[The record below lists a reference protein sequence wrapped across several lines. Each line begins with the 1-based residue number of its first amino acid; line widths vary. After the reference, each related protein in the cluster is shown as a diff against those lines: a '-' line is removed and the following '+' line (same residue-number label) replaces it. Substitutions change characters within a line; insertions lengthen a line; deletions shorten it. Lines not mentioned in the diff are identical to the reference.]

1 MLKQRNTFVMSRLF
15 TSQKRVLFCALPL
28 FLVLTQC
35 ATTEA
40 TTYTITVGAYT
51 LDTSGNY
58 EFTGNELVFHSH
70 EECETWSRTAP
81 PDAHSSTS
89 HLHYNAATDKNYD
102 HVTTTFTWIEYGPEI
117 DQQGIEATCN
127 AGIGGVSKTVDNQ
140 NYFQDK
146 PNLFLK
152 ITSVIEN

>member
-1 MLKQRNTFVMSRLF
+1 MKHNYTFF
-15 TSQKRVLFCALPL
+15 KRSLIASF
-28 FLVLTQC
+28 VLTLGLLNC
-35 ATTEA
+35 TTTSES
-40 TTYTITVGAYT
+40 TYTITVGAYT
-51 LDTSGNY
+51 LDSAGNY

-89 HLHYNAATDKNYD
+89 HLHYNAAADKNYN
-102 HVTTTFTWIEYGPEI
+102 HGTTTFSWTEYGPEL
-117 DQQGIEATCN
+117 DQQAIETTCS
-127 AGIGGVSKTVDNQ
+127 AGVNGASKTVDDQ
-140 NYFQDK
+140 QYFQDK

>member
-1 MLKQRNTFVMSRLF
+1 MKHNITYS
-15 TSQKRVLFCALPL
+15 KRILIVAFALPL
-28 FLVLTQC
+28 GLLNCTKSTD
-35 ATTEA
+35 TTF
-40 TTYTITVGAYT
+40 TITVGAYT

-89 HLHYNAATDKNYD
+89 HLHYNAAADKNYD
-102 HVTTTFTWIEYGPEI
+102 PGTTTFSWTEYGPEL
-117 DQQGIEATCN
+117 DQQAIETTCS
-127 AGIGGVSKTVDNQ
+127 AGIDGASKTVDNQ

>member
-1 MLKQRNTFVMSRLF
+1 MSHLF
-15 TSQKRVLFCALPL
+15 IYQKRVLFCALPL
-28 FLVLTQC
+28 FLVLAQC

-51 LDTSGNY
+51 QDTSGNY

-70 EECETWSRTAP
+70 KECETWSRTAP

-89 HLHYNAATDKNYD
+89 HLHYNSATDKNYD
-102 HVTTTFTWIEYGPEI
+102 HVTTTFTWTEYGPEI

-127 AGIGGVSKTVDNQ
+127 AGIGGVSKMVDNQ
-140 NYFQDK
+140 TNSKINPTYF
-146 PNLFLK
+146 
-152 ITSVIEN
+152 

>member
-1 MLKQRNTFVMSRLF
+1 MSRLF
-15 TSQKRVLFCALPL
+15 IYQKRILFYALPL
-28 FLVLTQC
+28 FLVLVRC

-51 LDTSGNY
+51 QDTSGNY
-58 EFTGNELVFHSH
+58 EFTGNELIFHSH

-81 PDAHSSTS
+81 PDAHSSSS

-102 HVTTTFTWIEYGPEI
+102 HVTTTFTWTEYGPELN
-117 DQQGIEATCN
+117 QQAIESTCS
-127 AGIGGVSKTVDNQ
+127 AGINGAVKTVDDQ